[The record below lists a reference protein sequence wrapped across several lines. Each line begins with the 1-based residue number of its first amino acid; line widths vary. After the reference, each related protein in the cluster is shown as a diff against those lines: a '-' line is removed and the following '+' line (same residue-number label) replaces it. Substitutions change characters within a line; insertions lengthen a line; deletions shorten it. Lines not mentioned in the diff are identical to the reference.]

1 MTIKQNDI
9 DAAVEEF
16 GFQIHPTCKICNS
29 IYKPQIDKM
38 ILDGVT
44 PTRIAAFCSL
54 IDSRDNKQRIP
65 GSLKVITKNIYT
77 HRKHITIDK
86 GKVEEAQQQ
95 SMVIYQARVKEEIS
109 LETAKKLATQRMVDQ
124 LSDAETEFSMQDLA
138 VPINLEQKERSV
150 KVEEG
155 GLQLNFARFIKSDN
169 NNEQISGD
177 EIKSLETSIGELR
190 EGLKRI
196 NSEIRQIE
204 GAGGAE
210 AS

>member
-1 MTIKQNDI
+1 MIKQNDI

-44 PTRIAAFCSL
+44 PARIAAFCTL

-65 GSLKVITKNIYT
+65 GSVAVITKNIYT
-77 HRKHITIDK
+77 HKKHITIDK
-86 GKVEEAQQQ
+86 SKVEEAQQA
-95 SMVIYQARVKEEIS
+95 SMVIYKARVREEVS
-109 LETAKKLATQRMVDQ
+109 LESAKKLATQRMVDQ
-124 LSDAETEFSMQDLA
+124 LSDSENEFSLQDLA

-155 GLQLNFARFIKSDN
+155 GLQLNFARFIKSEN
-169 NNEQISGD
+169 NNEQIPGD
-177 EIKSLETSIGELR
+177 EVKSLKASIGELR

-204 GAGGAE
+204 GAGRAE
-210 AS
+210 AN

>member
-1 MTIKQNDI
+1 MIKQNDI

-29 IYKPQIDKM
+29 IYKPEIDKM

-44 PTRIAAFCSL
+44 PARIAAFCTL
-54 IDSRDNKQRIP
+54 IDPRDNKQRIP
-65 GSLKVITKNIYT
+65 GSVAVVTKNIHT

-86 GKVEEAQQQ
+86 SKIEEAQQS
-95 SMVIYQARVKEEIS
+95 SMVIYKARVREEIS

-124 LSDAETEFSMQDLA
+124 LSDAESEFSMQDLA

-169 NNEQISGD
+169 NNEQISGN
-177 EIKSLETSIGELR
+177 EIKSLETSIQELR
-190 EGLKRI
+190 KGLENI
-196 NSEIRQIE
+196 GSEIRQIE
-204 GAGGAE
+204 GARGAE

>member
-1 MTIKQNDI
+1 MIKQNDI

-38 ILDGVT
+38 IFDGVA
-44 PTRIAAFCSL
+44 PARIAAFCSL

-65 GSLKVITKNIYT
+65 GSVEAITKNIRT
-77 HRKHITIDK
+77 HRKHLKIDRSK
-86 GKVEEAQQQ
+86 IEEAQQT
-95 SMVIYQARVKEEIS
+95 SMVIYQGKIREEVS
-109 LETAKKLATQRMVDQ
+109 LERAKKIATQRMVDQ
-124 LSDAETEFSMQDLA
+124 LSDVENEFSLQDLA

-155 GLQLNFARFIKSDN
+155 ALQINFARFIKSEN

-177 EIKSLETSIGELR
+177 EIKSLKTSIRELS
-190 EGLKRI
+190 EGVRRI
-196 NSEIRQIE
+196 GSEIQQIE
-204 GAGGAE
+204 GPGRTEEG
-210 AS
+210 